1 MGILLNPLGKF
12 VSYNYVWTLSALN
25 VNEVNSTGLPGAG
38 NIPIIRSSGLPDK
51 TITTAAEDAAGIK
64 VEYFIDNI
72 SIDSLISNN
81 PGTSTSVATKITF
94 QVTEPYSIGL
104 FLQTLH
110 LASKSAGF
118 ENYIEAPFSLSC
130 EFVGYDDSGKVTS
143 QVERKTFVVKLVNL
157 TFKVDASG
165 SVYDIECIP
174 WNHSA
179 FTDEVQ
185 NVRTSVKISGIT
197 VEEILKTGEKSLLR
211 AINYPQEEAMG
222 RKVILQNDVYDI
234 NFVTNSTGPSSGSLY
249 NTGTVNG
256 SSFATSNISKDFDSY
271 GTSGLASLS
280 QVYNPSTMIMM
291 PTSINDITRTF
302 QYSQNTKI
310 EKIIEDVLLTSEW
323 GQGLISRNPNSKG
336 MIPWFK
342 IFSRVNILSPDNGQ
356 GRPAL
361 NYIYDIYEQEVH
373 VSQIAPNTS
382 EQNYVE
388 LAGDCVKAY
397 FYSYTGLNTDVL
409 DLEFTIDNSFFKTLA
424 DPSMASVAST
434 GSGPRT
440 ITKEIASIASN
451 AQVSRLIETNGAT
464 PVNKAVYTT
473 ADATAPT
480 GAAIDDEKR
489 RVAELFNRAILNS
502 DVDNVTLDLKI
513 WGDPYYLPD
522 ADAGNYQPG
531 TPYRNITSNN
541 SVNFRTSEVDIL
553 LNFSSALDYKGNGLI
568 IDSAN
573 AFTGIYKVI
582 TLNSNF
588 SNGQFTNSLHLL
600 KRPNQDNATRSY
612 VQSIVEQLVSGGGYT
627 VPVPAG
633 SAASTDLLFSEVE
646 KLSQVVSKLGFL
658 NIIPTNLLGG
668 LSNIPGQLGQIFG
681 VVNQATQLINNV
693 QNLRTNL
700 LQAFQPLNIK
710 ALTEIPVG
718 SEGMPVALAQLTGL
732 SQSQIAQQISS
743 GAIDISQLEQQLG
756 RSLTG
761 QSPTQVAALL
771 SQNAANVPSTVFP
784 TGGPGTFKIP
794 TIKQFTDSRR

>member
-25 VNEVNSTGLPGAG
+25 VNEVNSVGLPGAG

-94 QVTEPYSIGL
+94 QVTEPYSVGL

-110 LASKSAGF
+110 LASTSVGF
-118 ENYIEAPFSLSC
+118 NNYIEAPFSLSC
-130 EFVGYDDSGKVTS
+130 EFVGYDDTGKVTS
-143 QVERKTFVVKLVNL
+143 QVERKTFVIKFVNL
-157 TFKVDASG
+157 TFKVDAGG
-165 SVYDIECIP
+165 SIYDIECIP

-185 NVRTSVKISGIT
+185 NIRTSAKISGVT
-197 VEEILKTGEKSLLR
+197 VEEILKTGEHSLLR
-211 AINYPQEEAMG
+211 AINYPNEEAMG

-256 SSFATSNISKDFDSY
+256 SSFATSKISLDFDSY
-271 GTSGLASLS
+271 GTSGLASVN
-280 QVYNPSTMIMM
+280 QQYNPSTMIFQ
-291 PTSINDITRTF
+291 PASINDITREF

-323 GQGLISRNPNSKG
+323 GQNLIKVQPNSKG

-342 IFSRVNILSPDNGQ
+342 IFARVNVLSPDNGQ

-373 VSQIAPNTS
+373 VSQVAPNTA
-382 EQNYVE
+382 EQNYVN

-409 DLEFTIDNSFFKTLA
+409 DLEFKIDNSFFKTLA
-424 DPSMASVAST
+424 DPSMSSTASL

-440 ITKEIASIASN
+440 ITKEIASIAPNSKL
-451 AQVSRLIETNGAT
+451 SRLITDGAN
-464 PVNKAVYTT
+464 PVNKSVFTT
-473 ADATAPT
+473 ADSQTPG
-480 GAAIDDEKR
+480 GANIDDEKR

-541 SVNFRTSEVDIL
+541 SINFRTSEVDIL
-553 LNFSSALDYKGNGLI
+553 LNFSSALDYKENGLI

-573 AFTGIYKVI
+573 SFTGIYKVI
-582 TLNSNF
+582 TLNSSF

-612 VQSIVEQLVSGGGYT
+612 VQSIVEQLISGGEYSIPT
-627 VPVPAG
+627 PAS
-633 SAASTDLLFSEVE
+633 SAASADLLFAEVE

-743 GAIDISQLEQQLG
+743 GEISISQLEQQLG

-771 SQNAANVPSTVFP
+771 SQNAASVPSTVFP
-784 TGGPGTFKIP
+784 TGGPGTFKLP